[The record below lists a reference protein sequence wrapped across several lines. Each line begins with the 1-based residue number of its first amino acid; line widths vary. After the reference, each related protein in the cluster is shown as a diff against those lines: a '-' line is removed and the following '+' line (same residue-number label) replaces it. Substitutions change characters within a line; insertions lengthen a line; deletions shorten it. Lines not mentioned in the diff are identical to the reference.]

1 MFKNETFGVT
11 ISDNEFKNGRRDTEV
26 CVFEPTHDALKRR
39 HSGLGRA
46 WGGGEIGKAVQM
58 TDIFRRRSVGGGR
71 RPRYALRYAGYL
83 VQRGVTVPL
92 IVTLVCGF
100 FLAATLTVSLGLL
113 TFCFL
118 VWSVGQF
125 TALHL
130 IMAACLVL
138 ACGVAVAGC
147 CGLYHL
153 ADYALVQPPGHFLNP
168 LPPENAA
175 NLPDS
180 SVLVRASAPDR
191 DWQRNVLLR
200 ASVKSVEDAPELL
213 LRPVS
218 CDTTE

>member
-1 MFKNETFGVT
+1 MART
-11 ISDNEFKNGRRDTEV
+11 
-26 CVFEPTHDALKRR
+26 
-39 HSGLGRA
+39 
-46 WGGGEIGKAVQM
+46 
-58 TDIFRRRSVGGGR
+58 FRRRRVGSGR
-71 RPRYALRYAGYL
+71 RPRYLLRYIGYL
-83 VQRGVTVPL
+83 VQRGVTVPI
-92 IVTLVCGF
+92 IVALVCGF

-113 TFCFL
+113 TFCFI

-175 NLPDS
+175 YLPDV
-180 SVLVRASAPDR
+180 SVLVRASAPDAAL
-191 DWQRNVLLR
+191 QRNVLLR
-200 ASVKSVEDAPELL
+200 ASVKKVDDAPELL
-213 LRPVS
+213 LRPAANPEIV
-218 CDTTE
+218 E